1 MNDRRSDEL
10 PLADYDRLAA
20 GDLGHRIRSL
30 GTEELETLLRYE
42 REHARRA
49 GALQVLTARLE
60 QLKRGATPSPGG
72 ESATTPPGDSGASG
86 GSPVSPQTAAEPVH
100 PPPHGT
106 PAQPAKPKG
115 DAMG

>member
-1 MNDRRSDEL
+1 MSKQRDDEL
-10 PLADYDRLAA
+10 PLADYDRLAV

-30 GTEELETLLRYE
+30 TAGEVETLVRYE
-42 REHARRA
+42 RDHAARA
-49 GALQVLTARLE
+49 GALQVLTARLD
-60 QLKRGATPSPGG
+60 QLKQGAGPSPGG
-72 ESATTPPGDSGASG
+72 EGAAAPPGAPAAEG

-115 DAMG
+115 DRT